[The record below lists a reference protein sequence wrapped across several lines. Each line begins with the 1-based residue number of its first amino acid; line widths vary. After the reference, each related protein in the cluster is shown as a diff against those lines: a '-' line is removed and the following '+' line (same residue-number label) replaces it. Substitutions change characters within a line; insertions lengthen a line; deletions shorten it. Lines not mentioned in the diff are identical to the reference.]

1 MSRLEDTWLPVFGAA
16 KIALLEDAIAI
27 SRLS

>member
-1 MSRLEDTWLPVFGAA
+1 MSRLEDTRLPFFGAA
-16 KIALLEDAIAI
+16 KIALLEGAIAI